1 MEKKRSI
8 FLPLGKGSALKR
20 MSALAFLVAI
30 YILLSFLT
38 FRTGNY
44 SFSIAS
50 VVLLVTAILFG
61 PIEGTIVCLL
71 GEFVIQFVNYGPGPT
86 TVIWM
91 VGPAIR
97 PLFLGFVA
105 YGFARKGKRLED
117 SLPLFFLFAILSAW
131 LVTLTNTLAI
141 YLDALIIG
149 YPFTFVLVETIIRAL
164 ASTLTAVVAVLI
176 ARPSIKALRGLLG
189 D

>member
-71 GEFVIQFVNYGPGPT
+71 GEFVIQFVNYGGLP
-86 TVIWM
+86 
-91 VGPAIR
+91 
-97 PLFLGFVA
+97 PLFLPLRHPFRLARDPDQHLGHIPRRLDHRLSLHLRPRRNDHQGFGLDFDRGRRRFDRQALDQSV
-105 YGFARKGKRLED
+105 KGV
-117 SLPLFFLFAILSAW
+117 IGG
-131 LVTLTNTLAI
+131 LA
-141 YLDALIIG
+141 
-149 YPFTFVLVETIIRAL
+149 
-164 ASTLTAVVAVLI
+164 
-176 ARPSIKALRGLLG
+176 
-189 D
+189 